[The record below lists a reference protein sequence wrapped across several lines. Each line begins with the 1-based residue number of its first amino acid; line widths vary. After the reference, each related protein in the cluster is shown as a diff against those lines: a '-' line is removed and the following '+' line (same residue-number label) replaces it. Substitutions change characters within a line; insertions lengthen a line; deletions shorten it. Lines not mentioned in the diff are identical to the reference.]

1 MKMSIVTLVIITVAI
16 VIFEP
21 LVCPVS
27 PNACAAWAASL
38 RASLKVSIGIYK
50 AYVKVEIK
58 SVNRFTGAWIL
69 ERSSRNLQRLIDL

>member
-50 AYVKVEIK
+50 AYVYE
-58 SVNRFTGAWIL
+58 G
-69 ERSSRNLQRLIDL
+69 